1 MMNQTIEVQTQY
13 SKATFNTAFE
23 AKKYIF
29 NEAQDGVEAFLVYFT
44 ADEEYAEAEV
54 DGTFTDDDGEEWP
67 AWTGTAWIINAVKD
81 PNI

>member
-1 MMNQTIEVQTQY
+1 MIQVQTQY

-29 NEAQDGVEAFLVYFT
+29 NEAADGVEAFLVFF
-44 ADEEYAEAEV
+44 ASDEDYAEAEV

-67 AWTGTAWIINAVKD
+67 QWTGSSWIINAITD